1 MVNFEEK
8 FNDLIQKRLSMTFQN
23 MILSKLIMIISMKFH
38 TKSLK
43 NVMKKLILKK

>member
-8 FNDLIQKRLSMTFQN
+8 FNDLIQKKLSMTFQN
-23 MILSKLIMIISMKFH
+23 RILSKLIMIIGMKFH